1 MLLLWTLGY
10 LAMDSAYVLASKGTY
25 MKSVSAVAGSAPKDI
40 TKVVV
45 CAICA
50 YALMALGWIMIVIPA
65 ISKKSDRILSGAKTG
80 ALYGLVLY
88 GIFNFT
94 TGAMFDA
101 WSWPIIARDTL
112 WGTSSLAA
120 YTALYAWGG
129 GLPP

>member
-1 MLLLWTLGY
+1 MLLPWIIGY
-10 LAMDSAYVLASKGTY
+10 LAMDSAYVFASRGTY
-25 MKSVSAVAGSAPKDI
+25 MRSVAAVAGSVPKDVL
-40 TKVVV
+40 KVAI
-45 CAICA
+45 CAIGA
-50 YALMALGWIMIVIPA
+50 YALMALGWSMIVVPA
-65 ISKKSDRILSGAKTG
+65 IEKRDRIVSGAKMG

-120 YTALYAWGG
+120 YTALYAWGTSS
-129 GLPP
+129 L